1 MSEQTHTAVAA
12 LRGMATVS
20 LWVDAEHPG
29 VPIDGGRHV
38 VDWYTRVLGVD
49 PYFVRPEPPAPPMY
63 VEFRLGDNHDELGII
78 DRRFAPPG
86 AAPPGAS
93 SPGESG
99 PGGSGPGGVVTY
111 WHVDDLRGTYQRL
124 LDAGA
129 TGYEPPTDREAG
141 FVTAAVLDP
150 FGNILG
156 VMYNPNWLEHS
167 ATT

>member
-1 MSEQTHTAVAA
+1 MSEKSDTAVAS
-12 LRGMATVS
+12 LRGMATMS
-20 LWVDAEHPG
+20 FWADD
-29 VPIDGGRHV
+29 VPAA
-38 VDWYTRVLGVD
+38 VDWYTRVLGTD

-86 AAPPGAS
+86 GA
-93 SPGESG
+93 G
-99 PGGSGPGGVVTY
+99 PAGSASAGSAPGGVVTY
-111 WHVDDLRGTYQRL
+111 WHVDDVRGTFQRL

-129 TGYEPPTDREAG
+129 TTYEPPTDREAG

-167 ATT
+167 ATS

>member
-1 MSEQTHTAVAA
+1 MCHAYRGQMSEKTSTAVAA

-20 LWVDAEHPG
+20 FWADD
-29 VPIDGGRHV
+29 VPAA
-38 VDWYTRVLGVD
+38 VDWYTRVLGTD

-78 DRRFAPPG
+78 DRSFAPPG
-86 AAPPGAS
+86 S
-93 SPGESG
+93 
-99 PGGSGPGGVVTY
+99 SGPGGVVTY

-124 LDAGA
+124 LDEGA
-129 TGYEPPTDREAG
+129 TTYEPPTDREAG

-167 ATT
+167 ARE

>member
-1 MSEQTHTAVAA
+1 MSDKADTAVAP

-20 LWVDAEHPG
+20 FWADD
-29 VPIDGGRHV
+29 VPAA
-38 VDWYTRVLGVD
+38 VDWYTRVLGTD

-63 VEFRLGDNHDELGII
+63 VEYRLGDNHDELGII

-86 AAPPGAS
+86 GEAS
-93 SPGESG
+93 A
-99 PGGSGPGGVVTY
+99 GSTPGGVVTY
-111 WHVDDLRGTYQRL
+111 WHVDDVRGTFQQL

-129 TGYEPPTDREAG
+129 TSYEPPTDREAG

-167 ATT
+167 ATR